1 MQPAKISRMMRSI
14 LRGGLAFALLA
25 NLWASAVAAEAPP
38 VVVELFTS
46 QGCSSCPAADAYLG
60 ELAQRP
66 SVLALSFHVDYWNG
80 LGWADPYA
88 TRGATQRQRAYAQ
101 RLALRYVYTPQI
113 VVNGAAQAI
122 GSERPV
128 VDKLIEA
135 MAGETAPAPALSLA
149 RGADGIAVH
158 VGAGAAAEPCTVWLV
173 GFDRQHATR
182 VRGGENGGRTL
193 TNYQVVRRF
202 ENLGTWKGE
211 ALDLALPGA
220 SPDPEGGLAVLLQA
234 GATGRILAAARLAP

>member
-1 MQPAKISRMMRSI
+1 MTRTG
-14 LRGGLAFALLA
+14 LRLCLAFALLA
-25 NLWASAVAAEAPP
+25 GLPVPGGALEAPP

-46 QGCSSCPAADAYLG
+46 QGCSSCPAADVYLG
-60 ELAQRP
+60 ELANRP

-80 LGWADPYA
+80 LGWVDPYA
-88 TRGATQRQRAYAQ
+88 SREATQRQRAYAQ

-135 MAGETAPAPALSLA
+135 MAGETMSAPALSLA
-149 RGADGIAVH
+149 RGADGLAVH
-158 VGAGAAAEPCTVWLV
+158 VGAGAAAEPSTVWLV
-173 GFDRQHATR
+173 SFDRQHATP

-202 ENLGTWKGE
+202 EQLGTWTGD
-211 ALDLALPGA
+211 ALDLTVPAV
-220 SPDPEGGLAVLLQA
+220 SPDPDGGLAVLLQA
-234 GATGRILAAARLAP
+234 GGTGRILAAARLER

>member
-1 MQPAKISRMMRSI
+1 MLRSI
-14 LRGGLAFALLA
+14 LSGGLAVVLLA
-25 NLWASAVAAEAPP
+25 ILSAPALAAEAP

-60 ELAQRP
+60 ELARRP

-80 LGWADPYA
+80 LGWVDPYA
-88 TRGATQRQRAYAQ
+88 SRDATQRQRAYAQ

-135 MAGETAPAPALSLA
+135 MAGATTPAPALSLA
-149 RGADGIAVH
+149 PAADGVRVH
-158 VGAGAAAEPCTVWLV
+158 VGAGVAAEPCTLWLV
-173 GFDRQHATR
+173 AFDRQHATP
-182 VRGGENGGRTL
+182 VHGGENGGRTL

-202 ENLGTWKGE
+202 EKLGTWSGE
-211 ALDLALPGA
+211 ALDLTAPA
-220 SPDPEGGLAVLLQA
+220 AAPDPDGGVAVLLQA
-234 GATGRILAAARLAP
+234 GGTGRILAAARLEP